1 MVPDSLKDQVQ
12 VSVPFSL
19 LVKYYLPTFLQR
31 RLNPEISIDA
41 DSLEQCSQAD
51 FAQVARQFQE
61 AGLIITL
68 HAPFQDLWP
77 GALDGLIRSAS
88 RTRLK
93 EALALLEIFQPS
105 SIVCHLAYDDN
116 YYHHCQD
123 LWLDHSLATWG
134 EMAAL
139 AAEYN
144 TRLMLEN
151 VREPHPHLLLSLFSR
166 LTASNVGF
174 CLDVGH
180 LQAFAGGRFQEWLE
194 VLWPYVE
201 ELHLHDNHGQADE
214 HLALGAGIVPFALV
228 LNFLAAKGR
237 RPLITLEPHQEESL
251 EPSLA
256 YLADIWPW

>member
-1 MVPDSLKDQVQ
+1 MSSSLKDRVQ

-19 LVKYYLPTFLQR
+19 LVKYYLPTFLQS

-41 DSLEQCSQAD
+41 DSLEQCSRAD

-61 AGLIITL
+61 AGLTITL

-88 RTRLK
+88 RDRLQQ
-93 EALALLEIFQPS
+93 ALALLEVFQPP
-105 SIVCHLAYDDN
+105 SIVCHVAYDDN

-123 LWLDHSLATWG
+123 QWLDHSLATWE

-139 AAEYN
+139 AADYN

-151 VREPHPHLLLSLFSR
+151 VREPRPDLLLSLFSR
-166 LTASNVGF
+166 LAAPNLGF

-194 VLWPYVE
+194 VLWPYVG

-214 HLALGAGIVPFALV
+214 HLALGAGIVPFAFV
-228 LNFLAAKGR
+228 LDFLAGKGAQ
-237 RPLITLEPHQEESL
+237 PLITLEPHQEKSL

-256 YLADIWPW
+256 YLANIWPW